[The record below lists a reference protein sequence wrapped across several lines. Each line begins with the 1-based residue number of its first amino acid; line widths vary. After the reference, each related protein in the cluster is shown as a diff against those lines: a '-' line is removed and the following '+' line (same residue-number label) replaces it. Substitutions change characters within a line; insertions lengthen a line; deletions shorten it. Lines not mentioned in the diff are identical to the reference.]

1 MRKILT
7 SNGKLL
13 SKNGNLFTVTANEGT
28 PIQIETSEEM
38 QSSLVSSN
46 VGKIFLYN
54 GESNEEFINGELYQ
68 VIEED

>member
-1 MRKILT
+1 
-7 SNGKLL
+7 
-13 SKNGNLFTVTANEGT
+13 
-28 PIQIETSEEM
+28 M

>member
-13 SKNGNLFTVTANEGT
+13 SKNDNLFTVTANEGT
-28 PIQIETSEEM
+28 PIQIETLEEM